1 MNKYLAFL
9 NNYDIRPCKAQYL
22 WWFYYCMDHLPNTH
36 FIINDDYLSINKN
49 RWEWAKYQ
57 TAPYKYRNPAELN
70 TENLTIMPKVTE
82 LPEIMFDYIPSEILK
97 KVMNTPLPSIV
108 EVVSE
113 VLQTHDITA
122 SISWC
127 NNASVEEACRHY
139 GIPTIHNESGAIR
152 SPRFKDTCY
161 LDFSGVNGN
170 TEFTR
175 RFMEFEK
182 ISDRVKVF
190 SREELLQ
197 IITPKSNLDYILGL
211 NKAKPIYECGV
222 AMQVDVD
229 TNLIAFNRGVS
240 ESDVINMAAKE
251 YNDSLL
257 IRNHPL
263 SSIGYI
269 KPASCGLGIV
279 DDSAN
284 SLDFLVKCKRI
295 YTLNSSVA
303 FEAMLFGREARIFGD
318 NPFRDL
324 QFMNEDTRLLALNF
338 AIFSY
343 LIPTVRL
350 YNEDYYNFR
359 IQCKDEEELYNE
371 GQNFWLTKM
380 NY

>member
-36 FIINDDYLSINKN
+36 FILNNDYLDINKN
-49 RWEWAKYQ
+49 RWEWAKYE
-57 TAPYKYRNPAELN
+57 TAPYKYRNPAELS
-70 TENLTIMPKVTE
+70 TKNLTIMPKVTD
-82 LPEIMFDYIPSEILK
+82 LPEIMFDQVPSKILK
-97 KVMNTPLPSIV
+97 KVMLTPIPSIV
-108 EVVSE
+108 KVVSE
-113 VLQTHDITA
+113 VLQKENITA

-161 LDFSGVNGN
+161 FDFSGVNGN
-170 TEFTR
+170 TEFTK
-175 RFMEFEK
+175 RFMRFEE
-182 ISDRVKVF
+182 IANRVKIL
-190 SREELLQ
+190 SREELLR
-197 IITPKSNLDYILGL
+197 IITPKNNLDYILGL
-211 NKAKPIYECGV
+211 NKIQPTYECGV

-229 TNLIAFNRGVS
+229 TNLVAFNRGIS
-240 ESDVINMAAKE
+240 EADVVNMAAKE
-251 YNDSLL
+251 YNNSLL

-269 KPASCGLGIV
+269 RPASLGLGIV

-284 SLDFLVKCKRI
+284 SLEFLVKCKRI

-303 FEAMLFGREARIFGD
+303 FEAMLFGREAEIFGD
-318 NPFRDL
+318 NPFRDI
-324 QFMNEDTRLLALNF
+324 QYMNEETKLLALNF

-343 LIPTVRL
+343 LMPTVRL

-359 IQCKDEEELYNE
+359 IKCKDEEEIYNE
-371 GQNFWLTKM
+371 GQRFWFNKM